1 MNRDSSDL
9 QFKSKEKVIKKK
21 SLRTP
26 SNFFKNLNKKSD
38 LLKSNEVNKSQE
50 ALLLFRNLK
59 NRKMK
64 YNQFD
69 PLGTLKTNLSNSK
82 ELLFLSEAPKLDL
95 SDTESESDNSF
106 ERKIQLTTQ
115 NQKHHQVTSDLLS
128 SKMEEEEEESQ
139 NDSFDLLNISKKRL
153 SGSSGYSFSRE
164 NNANIFSEDDEFTE
178 KKLDIYA
185 GKNVRIIKLI

>member
-1 MNRDSSDL
+1 MSRDHNT
-9 QFKSKEKVIKKK
+9 QKK

-26 SNFFKNLNKKSD
+26 SNFFKNFNPKSD

-59 NRKMK
+59 KRKMK

-95 SDTESESDNSF
+95 SDSESDESF
-106 ERKIQLTTQ
+106 ERKLNLKTEPNKPQR
-115 NQKHHQVTSDLLS
+115 VTSDLLS
-128 SKMEEEEEESQ
+128 SQMEDSGSQ
-139 NDSFDLLNISKKRL
+139 NDSFDMLQISQKKL
-153 SGSSGYSFSRE
+153 SGSSGYSFSQE
-164 NNANIFSEDDEFTE
+164 NNHNIFSDDEVFSE
-178 KKLDIYA
+178 KQLNLYSGNPRGFD
-185 GKNVRIIKLI
+185 